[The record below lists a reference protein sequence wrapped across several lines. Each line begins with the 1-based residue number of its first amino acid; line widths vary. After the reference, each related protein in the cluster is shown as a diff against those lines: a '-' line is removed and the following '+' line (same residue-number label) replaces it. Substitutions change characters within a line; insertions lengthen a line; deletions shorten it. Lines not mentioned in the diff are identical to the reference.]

1 MRVFLTGANGYVG
14 RVLTEQLVRR
24 PEIQHVTG
32 IGLTQPPA
40 PASEKFQFTHL
51 DIRSPE
57 LAAAMAGHDVVIHT
71 ACVVLWPAAMP
82 ARERDDIN
90 LQGTRNVARAAAAN
104 RIRRFIHTS
113 SMAVYDPAQVRGQSD
128 VTEHF
133 PLGRGVS
140 PYYYWNAKALAE
152 PGVSEILGAGTLL
165 TCLRPIYIIG
175 PHNQPVVASYRKN
188 AVRFPG
194 RNPRRQFIHEDDVAA
209 AFILA
214 LFHDLPG
221 AYNVV
226 PDDCLRL
233 NDVWKMVGVKFA
245 PTLPLPLARWL
256 TFLRW
261 RFLGSPIHPSWVA
274 DMLMDFTGSN
284 ARLKQAGWTPRYGS
298 AAALQSAVT
307 GKNL

>member
-1 MRVFLTGANGYVG
+1 L
-14 RVLTEQLVRR
+14 
-24 PEIQHVTG
+24 
-32 IGLTQPPA
+32 
-40 PASEKFQFTHL
+40 
-51 DIRSPE
+51 E
-57 LAAAMAGHDVVIHT
+57 LI
-71 ACVVLWPAAMP
+71 
-82 ARERDDIN
+82 
-90 LQGTRNVARAAAAN
+90 
-104 RIRRFIHTS
+104 FIHQPALTLKCLHRDPFV
-113 SMAVYDPAQVRGQSD
+113 SMADLVVQQ
-128 VTEHF
+128 
-133 PLGRGVS
+133 
-140 PYYYWNAKALAE
+140 
-152 PGVSEILGAGTLL
+152 I
-165 TCLRPIYIIG
+165 RPHSQMR
-175 PHNQPVVASYRKN
+175 P
-188 AVRFPG
+188 FPG